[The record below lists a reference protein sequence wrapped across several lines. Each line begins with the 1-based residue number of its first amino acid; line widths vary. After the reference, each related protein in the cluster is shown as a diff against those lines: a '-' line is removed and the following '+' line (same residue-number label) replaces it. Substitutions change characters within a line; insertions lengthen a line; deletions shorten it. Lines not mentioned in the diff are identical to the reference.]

1 MAEAVH
7 RAALNLSMTYGAF
20 HGINSVSGK
29 PLINTQVAEAIN
41 SIQHDLLHLMAVR
54 LCALCDHGPR
64 PDDASVIVLERG
76 ITPAIRKQLIADD
89 QQWRRAIGPRAARVT
104 DVAHSIANLR
114 RQRTSLLSQN
124 AELASI
130 KHFRDKLLAH
140 VTVGHGNSNVV
151 RLGALWK
158 LTRTVLIAARSVRLI
173 FHRSDLEYLKEARS
187 AERQGRELAKAI
199 LAKR

>member
-1 MAEAVH
+1 M
-7 RAALNLSMTYGAF
+7 SC
-20 HGINSVSGK
+20 
-29 PLINTQVAEAIN
+29 PLG
-41 SIQHDLLHLMAVR
+41 L
-54 LCALCDHGPR
+54 
-64 PDDASVIVLERG
+64 
-76 ITPAIRKQLIADD
+76 
-89 QQWRRAIGPRAARVT
+89 RAARVT

-140 VTVGHGNSNVV
+140 VTVGHRNSNVV

-158 LTRTVLIAARSVRLI
+158 LTRTVLIAARSVGLI
-173 FHRSDLEYLKEARS
+173 FRRSDLEYLKEARS
-187 AERQGRELAKAI
+187 AERRGRELAKAI